1 MILKIILPI
10 WSEYLIY
17 LTFGTAKVT
26 MKGTATFPSLFFM
39 SIESHVQ
46 AIERM
51 LETILADD
59 PSYFIVE
66 VRIKP
71 TNNIK
76 VFLDGDN
83 GISIEK
89 CVFYNRMLYKKIE
102 ESAMFPDG
110 DFSLEISSPGLDEP
124 LKLMRQYRK
133 NIGRKVEVL
142 LKDGVKVEGKLLE
155 VFDAHLILEETR
167 GKNKKQEIIQH
178 NFPLENIK
186 STKIQIVFKN

>member
-1 MILKIILPI
+1 M
-10 WSEYLIY
+10 
-17 LTFGTAKVT
+17 T
-26 MKGTATFPSLFFM
+26 
-39 SIESHVQ
+39 IESQVQ

-66 VRIKP
+66 VKIKP

-89 CVFYNRMLYKKIE
+89 CVSYNRVLYKKIE
-102 ESAMFPDG
+102 ESGMFPDG

-133 NIGRKVEVL
+133 NTGRLVEVL

-155 VFDAHLILEETR
+155 VFDGHIIVEETR

-178 NFPLENIK
+178 NFSLENIK